1 MGGPRSTI
9 ELHPLPE
16 RPGCLTAVG
25 ERFKGGVGG
34 SSKFSQEFEVFA
46 GVRSFRRSSKFSQE
60 FEVFRFKF
68 QGSWACS
75 GRWGDIEMVLLV
87 SSTSTALRAEYE
99 FEYVGS
105 EGGSVEEMSH
115 AS

>member
-34 SSKFSQEFEVFA
+34 
-46 GVRSFRRSSKFSQE
+46 SSKFSQE

-99 FEYVGS
+99 FEYDGAGGEV
-105 EGGSVEEMSH
+105 EGGNEGNGSTESH
-115 AS
+115 PTLGS

>member
-16 RPGCLTAVG
+16 RPESLTAVG
-25 ERFKGGVGG
+25 VGFKGGVG
-34 SSKFSQEFEVFA
+34 
-46 GVRSFRRSSKFSQE
+46 RRAKFSQE

-68 QGSWACS
+68 QG
-75 GRWGDIEMVLLV
+75 GPMGEIEMLLLV
-87 SSTSTALRAEYE
+87 SSTSTTLRAEYE
-99 FEYVGS
+99 FEYDGS
-105 EGGSVEEMSH
+105 QDEAEEEMGH